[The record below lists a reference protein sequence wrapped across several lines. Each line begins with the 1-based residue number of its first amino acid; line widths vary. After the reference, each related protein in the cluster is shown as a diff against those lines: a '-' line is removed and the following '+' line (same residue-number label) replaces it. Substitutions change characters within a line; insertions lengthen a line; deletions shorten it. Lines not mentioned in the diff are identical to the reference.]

1 MLTKVGGGRPPRWCR
16 LENYILQNYNVWT
29 WGHILD
35 LGVRDGNESWT
46 FYGANLSEGL
56 KKNVS
61 SLILQLVRSLKMNN
75 DLISPKLSEKVS
87 LSIIPWTRVA
97 HAVFTVWQR
106 VALLTGWTASSGHRY
121 EEVTAG
127 KGRWPAGGPVVSVLL
142 VNNH

>member
-1 MLTKVGGGRPPRWCR
+1 M
-16 LENYILQNYNVWT
+16 
-29 WGHILD
+29 D

-87 LSIIPWTRVA
+87 LSIIP
-97 HAVFTVWQR
+97 
-106 VALLTGWTASSGHRY
+106 
-121 EEVTAG
+121 
-127 KGRWPAGGPVVSVLL
+127 
-142 VNNH
+142 